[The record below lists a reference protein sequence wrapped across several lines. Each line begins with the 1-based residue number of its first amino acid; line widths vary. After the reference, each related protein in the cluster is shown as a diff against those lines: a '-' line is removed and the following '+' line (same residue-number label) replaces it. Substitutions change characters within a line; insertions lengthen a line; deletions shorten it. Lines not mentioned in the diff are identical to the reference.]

1 MLEGFKYRGNYQ
13 NFNIIQHFMKGENL
27 EDMSQLPGFLPV
39 EVDYQLS
46 DGRSGTLSLSRLES
60 VYFSLLERSRKK
72 TIMENIIAARN
83 DVAASRKL
91 DLQIKEFIAANKSRF
106 DKLEFAENDFVV
118 PSCTSLSY
126 DIDLI
131 SHKGNHLL
139 QLIQEGYPVPDFCI
153 LTSKTYLISRDERRE
168 YIKVA
173 IRNLEKMTGQ
183 EFNSEDRPLI
193 FAMRSAMSSYIPG
206 LMPTFLNVGVTQK
219 TFPVLC
225 RILGETAAKKI
236 YLNSLQTMELNLFG
250 KFEVEQT
257 QESSSIDEQIEYLY
271 NRIRKRD
278 EKLLYN
284 ALYQVYFFVKRAHE
298 YFDKN
303 QDLIHTFVHE
313 GEKYPAV
320 ILHKMVW
327 TVRDDESYPGV
338 LYSRHAR
345 TGLGIQVES
354 LPNIFGEAIMTGLIE
369 TDDHEFFD
377 RESIKAKFPAVY
389 HFEPLLWSLEKRLRS
404 PVTVEFASESNGTA
418 FIFAVLQLN
427 ASELTGRATLLSAVD
442 LYQDGVIDDKR
453 VIELIKPYHLT
464 QIFSD
469 RIDDRSYKTLKFF
482 CRGVSILPRTA
493 VTARIFFSA
502 AKALEAKKHGDKIVI
517 CKESFV
523 PSDTLVM
530 GEVNAILSLTP
541 AAIHVVTACRSYG
554 VPAFLNLEKYGVKLV
569 DRKLINGNGLVIKEG
584 DWVTISSKKQKIF
597 IGIAD
602 YKPARFQHY
611 LEGDE
616 LEMNEKEKRV
626 FVNMAKAFKVYDELV
641 ENLQLE
647 QIVKLDELIKLV
659 RSNLRKKPEKAASF
673 LNSWFDTNL
682 EIYLEQI
689 LESELGTHQ
698 DQHKL
703 YKMLSLERKIRLF
716 EEIIPICRKRGIKG
730 FSAGSFML
738 GRFLC
743 ISHPVKF
750 WNSFSDEAIA
760 RMLNEYI
767 LFEKYMNVLNLVGE
781 REVNRARNKI
791 LNEGLGNINLKTGDA
806 MIFITLKLSR
816 KDLKNIEEN
825 AIQDGFDRE
834 TVLLIELLLKP
845 FGAFYNYDAG
855 WSLTNLEKLCEEAS
869 LPLPASSDI

>member
-1 MLEGFKYRGNYQ
+1 MLKDYKYRGNYL
-13 NFNIIQHFMKGENL
+13 NFNVIQHFMKGDNL
-27 EDMSQLPGFLPV
+27 EDKTCLPGFLPM
-39 EVDYQLS
+39 EVDYQLI
-46 DGRSGTLSLSRLES
+46 DGRSGSLTLSCSES
-60 VYFSLLERSRKK
+60 VYFSLMERSRKNS
-72 TIMENIIAARN
+72 IMADIIAARF
-83 DVAASRKL
+83 DTSTSQKL
-91 DLQIKEFIAANKSRF
+91 NSQIREFVSANKPRF
-106 DKLEFAENDFVV
+106 DKMEFVENDFVV
-118 PSCTSLSY
+118 PSCTSRNY
-126 DIDLI
+126 DIDVI

-153 LTSKTYLISRDERRE
+153 LTSNTYLISRDERRE
-168 YIKVA
+168 NIKTA

-183 EFNSEDRPLI
+183 EFNSAEKPLI

-219 TFPVLC
+219 TFPALC

-236 YLNSLQTMELNLFG
+236 YLNSLQTIELNLFG
-250 KFEVEQT
+250 KYEVEQNP
-257 QESSSIDEQIEYLY
+257 ESGNIDEQLEYLSK
-271 NRIRKRD
+271 RIQKRD
-278 EKLLYN
+278 ERLLHD

-298 YFDKN
+298 YFERN

-320 ILHKMVW
+320 IMHKMVW

-354 LPNIFGEAIMTGLIE
+354 LRNIFGEAIMTGLIE

-377 RESIKAKFPAVY
+377 RESIKPGFPAVY
-389 HFEPLLWSLEKRLRS
+389 HFEPLLWKLEKKLRS

-427 ASELTGRATLLSAVD
+427 ASELTGRATLLSSTN
-442 LYQDGVIDDKR
+442 LYKDGIIDSKR

-482 CRGVSILPRTA
+482 CRGVSILPRSA
-493 VTARIFFSA
+493 VTARMFFSSTR
-502 AKALEAKKHGDKIVI
+502 ALEAKKHGEKIVI

-554 VPAFLNLEKYGVKLV
+554 VPAFLNLEKFGVKLN
-569 DRKLINGNGLVIKEG
+569 DKKLINEDGLVINEG

-611 LEGDE
+611 LDGEK
-616 LEMNEKEKRV
+616 LEMTEKEERV
-626 FVNMAKAFKVYDELV
+626 FINMSRAFHIYDELV

-659 RSNLRKKPEKAASF
+659 RSNLRKKPEKAAAF
-673 LNSWFDTNL
+673 LNSWFDSNL
-682 EIYLEQI
+682 KIYLEQI

-703 YKMLSLERKIRLF
+703 YKMLSLERKIKLF
-716 EEIIPICRKRGIKG
+716 SEIIPICVNRKIKG
-730 FSAGSFML
+730 FAAGSFML

-743 ISHPVKF
+743 LSHPVKF
-750 WNSFSDEAIA
+750 WNSFSEDIIA

-781 REVNRARNKI
+781 REVNRARKKI
-791 LNEGLGNINLKTGDA
+791 LDEGLGNLSLKTGNA
-806 MIFITLKLSR
+806 MIFMTLKLSR
-816 KDLKNIEEN
+816 KDLKKVKNF
-825 AIQDGFDRE
+825 ARQDVFDQE
-834 TVLLIELLLKP
+834 TVLLIDLLLKP

-855 WSLTNLEKLCEEAS
+855 WSLANLEKLCEEAS
-869 LPLPASSDI
+869 LPLPAASDI